1 MLAKI
6 VTAIVSI
13 IGALWLGIAGAA
25 GMYWWDH
32 REAGSPTW
40 LAVNINGPLFGWP
53 HIRWTPGL
61 SLAAQRDGLARELAS
76 AQDQVAAI
84 QAFDD
89 ALGHH
94 IAQADTKAQVIIK
107 TRYVTQIHEVP
118 HYVTVQ
124 ADRECVVPRGF
135 IRLWNDASAAPD
147 PGGQAAPSTPGADDS
162 APSGVV
168 LSDIERA
175 HISDAETYQSVAKRL
190 RDLQDLDRKRAEG
203 PPADASAK
211 PTPGPSR

>member
-6 VTAIVSI
+6 VTAIVSL
-13 IGALWLGIAGAA
+13 IGATLLFWTGLGVAF
-25 GMYWWDH
+25 WWDH
-32 REAGSPTW
+32 REAGTPTW

-61 SLAAQRDGLARELAS
+61 SLAAQRAGLARELAT

-84 QAFDD
+84 QAFDE

-118 HYVTVQ
+118 HYVTIQ

-175 HISDAETYQSVAKRL
+175 HITDAATYQSVAQRL
-190 RDLQDLDRKRAEG
+190 RDLQAFVKATSEPA
-203 PPADASAK
+203 PPAH
-211 PTPGPSR
+211 

>member
-6 VTAIVSI
+6 VTTIVSL
-13 IGALWLGIAGAA
+13 IGATLLFWTGLGVAF
-25 GMYWWDH
+25 WWDH
-32 REAGSPTW
+32 RPAGSPTW

-53 HIRWTPGL
+53 HIRWAPGL
-61 SLAAQRDGLARELAS
+61 SLAAQRDGLARELAT
-76 AQDQVAAI
+76 AQDQASAV
-84 QAFDD
+84 QALDD

-135 IRLWNDASAAPD
+135 VRLWNDASAAPD
-147 PGGQAAPSTPGADDS
+147 SGGQAAPSAPGTDDS

-175 HISDAETYQSVAKRL
+175 HISDAATYQSVAQRL
-190 RDLQDLDRKRAEG
+190 RDLQAFVRETSAPE
-203 PPADASAK
+203 PPTDVTK
-211 PTPGPSR
+211 H